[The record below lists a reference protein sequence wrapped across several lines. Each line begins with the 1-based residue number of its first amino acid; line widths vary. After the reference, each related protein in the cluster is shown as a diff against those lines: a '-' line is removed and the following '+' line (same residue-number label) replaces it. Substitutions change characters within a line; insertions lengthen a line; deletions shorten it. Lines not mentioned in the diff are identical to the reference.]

1 MKVIKTNWINIIGV
15 FLAVFI
21 SAFILNLNDINVSR
35 TLFQAIVSSLI
46 LVCFYGIMFWGL
58 LIISLVILDFLLI
71 VKNANNLKV
80 KLLLEWLI
88 VSAPFIYWT
97 VRYNEWIFLTG
108 IIALLVTQLLRERI
122 IKKVQ

>member
-35 TLFQAIVSSLI
+35 TLFQAIVSALI

-58 LIISLVILDFLLI
+58 LIISLVILDLLLI

-108 IIALLVTQLLRERI
+108 IIALLVTQLLRERV